1 MMRDYAKIGPT
12 FWTGKTG
19 KEIKKRGANAV
30 VMAAYLMSSPHSNML
45 GLYYQPLLYAA
56 HETGLGLEG
65 ATEGLQSCVEA
76 GFCAYDRET
85 EMVWVFEMAQY
96 QIAEALEVKD
106 NRCKGVQ
113 KDYDALQECPFLGEF
128 FDKYAAAF
136 HMTKRRGSEGALKPL
151 RSQEQEQEQEQ
162 KQDLDPTGSCRQADD
177 GLPACPHDEIIR
189 QYHLKLPELPQVKLK
204 TDGRQKAMR
213 SFWRWVLTS
222 KRSDG
227 QPRAST
233 ADQALTWISSYFERA
248 STNDFLMGRAGGTR
262 GHENWRCDL
271 DFLLTERG
279 RKHVIERTVEA

>member
-1 MMRDYAKIGPT
+1 MPGDRRKAGPVSEDKKADVWMPIWIGSYLADT
-12 FWTGKTG
+12 LELTTEQHGAYFLLLLAYWR
-19 KEIKKRGANAV
+19 KRGPLPDNDDSLRSITKLEKADWRRHRAV
-30 VMAAYLMSSPHSNML
+30 LAGFFRVADGVWWHKR
-45 GLYYQPLLYAA
+45 
-56 HETGLGLEG
+56 
-65 ATEGLQSCVEA
+65 VEA
-76 GFCAYDRET
+76 ELAS
-85 EMVWVFEMAQY
+85 
-96 QIAEALEVKD
+96 AEARAKKAADKARKAAQARWEKD
-106 NRCKGVQ
+106 GEQSSSNAPSMHQ
-113 KDYDALQECPFLGEF
+113 ALHEHMLDECPPPSPLPPP
-128 FDKYAAAF
+128 
-136 HMTKRRGSEGALKPL
+136 SEGI
-151 RSQEQEQEQEQ
+151 
-162 KQDLDPTGSCRQADD
+162 DPNGSRRQADD